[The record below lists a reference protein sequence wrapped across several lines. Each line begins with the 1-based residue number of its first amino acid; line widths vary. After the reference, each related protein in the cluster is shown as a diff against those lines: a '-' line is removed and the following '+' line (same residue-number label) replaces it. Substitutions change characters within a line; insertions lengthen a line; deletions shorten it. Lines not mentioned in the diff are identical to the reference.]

1 MFNTFIMYGI
11 ILFFAAAGI
20 LGHWLRDRDPTEKW
34 FKFYM
39 RNYNQMKRW
48 FQLDP
53 NGGFYILWKWHPW
66 EFSVSDVQEF
76 TDYCKKK
83 GIWIK
88 QYDVDVLKK
97 HETRPEVLAII
108 ETWDVIPA
116 QESR

>member
-53 NGGFYILWKWHPW
+53 NGGFYILWK
-66 EFSVSDVQEF
+66 
-76 TDYCKKK
+76 
-83 GIWIK
+83 
-88 QYDVDVLKK
+88 
-97 HETRPEVLAII
+97 RPEVLAII